1 MPSDD
6 LVEHVADFRHAAAP
20 GGYGCRSMLE
30 WQVQQLADAL
40 KALALEWWIDGSP
53 VPAAVSGWRIE

>member
-1 MPSDD
+1 MPRDNG
-6 LVEHVADFRHAAAP
+6 VEIFANFSHVAAP

-30 WQVQQLADAL
+30 WQVQQLADVL